1 MTITQL
7 EYIIAVDTYRSFVLA
22 AEKCF
27 VTQPTLSMQVQKL
40 EDYLGVK
47 VFDRTKHPISPTEV
61 GEKILIEAR
70 KTLLQ
75 FGRIQEVISDQQQV
89 LTGELRIGVIPTVAP
104 YLLPQVISEMLT
116 KYPGITLIISEYTT
130 DDIIL
135 HLRKGLIDCGI
146 LATPLSDPQLHEIP
160 LYYEHFVAYVSSN
173 SVLFKKNTI
182 DGESLQEE
190 NVWLMNEGHCM
201 RSQVLSI
208 CRSTQNLRMHGL
220 EYNTGSV
227 ETLIKM
233 VDLNKG
239 ATLLP
244 GLAVSSLTNKQ
255 LDKVRYFRSP
265 EPVREISIVTNN
277 NFIKQRMLT
286 ALQEEILAVVPKTMK
301 LKKKKEV
308 MQPDIRHNTSF

>member
-7 EYIIAVDTYRSFVLA
+7 EYIVAVDTYRSFVMA

-40 EDYLGVK
+40 EEYLGVK
-47 VFDRTKHPISPTEV
+47 VFDRTKHPVSPTGV
-61 GEKILIEAR
+61 GEKILAEAR

-89 LTGELRIGVIPTVAP
+89 LSGELRVGIIPTIAP
-104 YLLPQVISEMLT
+104 YLLPQVISGMLS
-116 KYPGITLIISEYTT
+116 KYPSINLVISEYTT
-130 DDIIL
+130 DDIIS
-135 HLRKGLIDCGI
+135 HLKKGLIDCGI
-146 LATPLSDPQLHEIP
+146 LATPLSDEQLHETP
-160 LYYEHFVAYVSSN
+160 LYYESFVAYVSAN
-173 SVLFKKNTI
+173 SILFKKNAI
-182 DGESLQEE
+182 DSESLQEE

-208 CRSTQNLRMHGL
+208 CRSTKNLRMHGL

-244 GLAVSSLTNKQ
+244 GLAVSSLSNKQ
-255 LDKVRYFRSP
+255 LDRVRYFRSP
-265 EPVREISIVTNN
+265 EPVREISIVTNK
-277 NFIKQRMLT
+277 NFIKERMLI
-286 ALQEEILAVVPKTMK
+286 ALQDEILAVIPKSMK
-301 LKKKKEV
+301 QKKKKEV
-308 MQPDIRHNTSF
+308 MKPDIQHNTSF